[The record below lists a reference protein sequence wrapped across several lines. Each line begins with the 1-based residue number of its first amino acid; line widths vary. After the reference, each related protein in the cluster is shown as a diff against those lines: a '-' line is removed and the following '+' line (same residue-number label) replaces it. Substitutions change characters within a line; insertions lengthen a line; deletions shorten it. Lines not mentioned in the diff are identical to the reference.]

1 MLLVAYV
8 LTIVSFALVIG
19 AVARLVNPGH
29 QDLGLF
35 ATAGVGLVGLLGG
48 GMLMNLLWIRS
59 GLVGLVFAVA
69 VAAVL
74 VWAVT
79 PERQP
84 VS

>member
-8 LTIVSFALVIG
+8 LTIASFALAIG

-29 QDLGLF
+29 QDLGIA
-35 ATAGVGLVGLLGG
+35 ATVGIGLVGLLGG

-59 GLVGLVFAVA
+59 GLVGLLFAVG
-69 VAAVL
+69 VAAIL

-84 VS
+84 A

>member
-8 LTIVSFALVIG
+8 LTIASFALAIG

-29 QDLGLF
+29 QDLGIA
-35 ATAGVGLVGLLGG
+35 ATVGIGLVGLLGG

-59 GLVGLVFAVA
+59 GLVGLLFAVG
-69 VAAVL
+69 VAATL

-84 VS
+84 A